1 MTGSA
6 YGPAARG
13 VFWLSWWGAARYSR
27 SPEGSPK
34 VTVAHGGGGADRR
47 GREVAGHRRAAWVVT
62 LVSFAAV
69 LGAADCAAAAGGRP
83 VPRGARI
90 LTADLPARAGVRLV
104 NAPQA
109 PGEADPVAP
118 AGDVNGDGVP
128 DVIVGAR
135 TAASNGLRDSGVA
148 YVVFGQRAGGTVD
161 LERLGSRGFRID
173 GAPSLLPV
181 ELDAGGPAGERAG
194 SAVAGIGDVNG
205 DGLADVVVGS
215 PYASPRGRALAG
227 AVYVVF
233 GRRAFDPVELGALR
247 DGGYRIDGAVRGDFA
262 GSYVGTA
269 GDVNGDGRDDVVLS
283 GGRDAAVV
291 FTKGSPDPVDLA
303 APGPG
308 GFRIAPPVQEPGGGV
323 GPVSRLFP
331 VSGAGDANG
340 DGLADVVVG
349 VPDLNARGR
358 EGSGAAFVVFGGRTG
373 EPVELARLAARGYE
387 LDGDASSVEAGS
399 AVAPAGDVNGDGLGD
414 MVVGEPAE
422 GAQND
427 GSDEHADFGAAFIVF
442 GRRAPGRFDLG
453 RLGARGVAVYGEP
466 SDVGARLGT
475 ALAPLGDVNGD
486 GLADVVL
493 GAPGADGNC
502 RPDAGSVYVVYG
514 RRTAGRVQLGRLAGR
529 GYRIDGVRRG
539 DRVGAGLAAVGD
551 LTGDGKAD
559 VWIGSSAPGS
569 EESGPSGPIPP
580 RTTPR
585 PIRLAS
591 GAPPASRARGLPES
605 SCLVAEPVTRSLRAI
620 VRTRR
625 LRVRVTTR
633 TVVGKRADVFVIAYG
648 LGRRGSVQ
656 GLAIGSARFL
666 RPGTRLVTLTLS
678 ARTARLL
685 QRRHPTHLGI
695 LAGQGVGGDQG
706 RRGSSFV
713 RLRR

>member
-1 MTGSA
+1 MALVS
-6 YGPAARG
+6 
-13 VFWLSWWGAARYSR
+13 L
-27 SPEGSPK
+27 
-34 VTVAHGGGGADRR
+34 TVA
-47 GREVAGHRRAAWVVT
+47 
-62 LVSFAAV
+62 
-69 LGAADCAAAAGGRP
+69 LGTADCAAASGSAAAR
-83 VPRGARI
+83 RGSRI
-90 LTADLPARAGVRLV
+90 LTVDVPSRMGVRLV

-118 AGDVNGDGVP
+118 AGDVNGDGIA

-148 YVVFGQRAGGTVD
+148 YVVFGQRSGVSVD

-194 SAVAGIGDVNG
+194 SSVAGIGDVNG
-205 DGLADVVVGS
+205 DGLSDVVVGS

-233 GRRAFDPVELGALR
+233 GRRAFDPVELGTLGN
-247 DGGYRIDGAVRGDFA
+247 GGYRIDGAVRGDLA
-262 GSYVGTA
+262 GSYVGAA
-269 GDVNGDGRDDVVLS
+269 GDVNGDGRPDVVLS

-291 FTKGSPDPVDLA
+291 FAKGSPGGVDLA

-308 GFRIAPPVQEPGGGV
+308 AIQITPVDQEPRHGV
-323 GPVSRLFP
+323 GPIRRSFP

-340 DGLADVVVG
+340 DGLADVIVG
-349 VPDLNARGR
+349 VPDLDARGR
-358 EGSGAAFVVFGGRTG
+358 EGSGAAFVVFGARTG
-373 EPVELARLAARGYE
+373 EPVELARLGVRGYE

-399 AVAPAGDVNGDGLGD
+399 AVSSAGDVNGDGLGD
-414 MVVGEPAE
+414 AIVGEPAE

-442 GRRAPGRFDLG
+442 GRRASGRLDLR
-453 RLGARGVAVYGEP
+453 RLGAGGVAAYGEP
-466 SDVGARLGT
+466 ADVGARLGA

-486 GLADVVL
+486 GLGDVAL

-514 RRTAGRVQLGRLAGR
+514 QRRPGRVEMGRLASR
-529 GYRIDGVRRG
+529 GYRIDGPGRG

-551 LTGDGKAD
+551 LTGDVKAD
-559 VWIGSSAPGS
+559 LWVGSSAPDPEGFGLT
-569 EESGPSGPIPP
+569 GPNPP

-591 GAPPASRARGLPES
+591 GAPPAGRAHGLPES
-605 SCLVAEPVTRSLRAI
+605 SCLVAEPLTRSLRAI

-633 TVVGKRADVFVIAYG
+633 TVVGTRAEVFVVAFG
-648 LGRRGSVQ
+648 LGPRDALQ
-656 GLAIGSARFL
+656 DLAVGAVRFT
-666 RPGTRLVTLTLS
+666 RPGTRTVTLTLS
-678 ARTARLL
+678 ARTARAL
-685 QRRHPTHLGI
+685 QRRHPAR
-695 LAGQGVGGDQG
+695 LAVLSGQTLGGDQV
-706 RRGSSFV
+706 RRGSSVV